1 MNVKININSA
11 AVKARMTEKTH
22 DAMKLLMSN
31 FLKDCNDY
39 APQDQS
45 VLINSSIIHTGISA
59 DWVPPL
65 GKKVTSEQLQAL
77 ARAKGSE
84 VEIRNDVLL
93 WFFVGKHLMQEHCT
107 MAYLK
112 KVTLYHIHMMK
123 TQKPAKC
130 GRIKRNRLK
139 GNSGE
144 DNCRNF

>member
-11 AVKARMTEKTH
+11 TVKARMTEKTH

-65 GKKVTSEQLQAL
+65 GKK
-77 ARAKGSE
+77 
-84 VEIRNDVLL
+84 
-93 WFFVGKHLMQEHCT
+93 
-107 MAYLK
+107 
-112 KVTLYHIHMMK
+112 
-123 TQKPAKC
+123 
-130 GRIKRNRLK
+130 
-139 GNSGE
+139 
-144 DNCRNF
+144 